1 MNAAV
6 SPKRRLIAL
15 GAVAAA
21 VVLGGCA
28 NMSALNPT
36 TDSTSPAAARVD
48 ALARA
53 DQTYPEWKD
62 FPAEP
67 QGVPTPAEFGGRVLE
82 VEADQSLL
90 ARQVAAIDWTINYD
104 PQAWAAEVSSRIDR
118 RLAQP
123 APANALAEAEAYAA
137 ALRRRAAP
145 PPPIR

>member
-1 MNAAV
+1 MNAV
-6 SPKRRLIAL
+6 PSSNRRLIAL
-15 GAVAAA
+15 AALATAAA
-21 VVLGGCA
+21 LGGCA

-53 DQTYPEWKD
+53 NQTYPEWKD

-67 QGVPTPAEFGGRVLE
+67 QGVPTPAEFGGRVVE
-82 VEADQSLL
+82 VEGEQSLL

-104 PQAWAAEVSSRIDR
+104 PHAWASEVSSRIDR